1 MAKIRSVD
9 TKPELLVRRTLHAAG
24 YRYRLHDSR
33 LPGRPDLV
41 FPARHKVIFVHGCF
55 WHAHDCP
62 VGTRVPKTNTQFWLE
77 KRLHNRERDS
87 VQLAQLPNK
96 RVAIPGCLGMRSVR
110 TGTFRALALFSWL
123 TP

>member
-87 VQLAQLPNK
+87 VQLAQLQTK
-96 RVAIPGCLGMRSVR
+96 GWQSLVVWECEVSEQGLLGRLR
-110 TGTFRALALFSWL
+110 YFLG
-123 TP
+123 